1 MDVMDEPDDEPVF
14 THFQSRPLGA
24 LERDGA
30 TPVGTT
36 PAEFGAILA
45 REVEKYARLV
55 KLSGAKPE

>member
-1 MDVMDEPDDEPVF
+1 M
-14 THFQSRPLGA
+14 RGA

-36 PAEFGAILA
+36 PAEFTAILV